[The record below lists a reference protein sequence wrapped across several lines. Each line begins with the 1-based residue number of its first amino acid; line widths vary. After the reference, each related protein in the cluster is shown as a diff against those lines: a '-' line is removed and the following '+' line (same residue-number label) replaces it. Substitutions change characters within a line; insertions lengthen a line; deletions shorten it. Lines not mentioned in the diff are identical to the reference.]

1 MNLRSKTGWVT
12 LAVGFALFIPSSIGI
27 LVSNVPTVLCPFPL
41 LISLPAMFLG
51 GLNSWKVVIT
61 LPTLFFFVW
70 QPGLFDGQA
79 KIPKRSYWLF
89 AVAAVLSVIYF
100 ISSWKW
106 GLEYQGVEFTHSV
119 CIINIVC
126 VVFLGLALAVNRRRA
141 PSYGFNL
148 FLQWV
153 LFAWLAWYAFPYL
166 GELP

>member
-1 MNLRSKTGWVT
+1 MNLRSKTRLVT
-12 LAVGFALFIPSSIGI
+12 LAVGFTLLIPSSIGT
-27 LVSNVPTVLCPFPL
+27 LVSNVPAILCPFPL
-41 LISLPAMFLG
+41 LISLPAMLLS
-51 GLNSWKVVIT
+51 GLNSWKVVIA

-89 AVAAVLSVIYF
+89 AVAAVLSVMYF

-106 GLEYQGVEFTHSV
+106 GLKYQGAEFTLSV
-119 CIINIVC
+119 CIINVVW
-126 VVFLGLALAVNRRRA
+126 VVFLGLLLAVNRRRA

-148 FLQWV
+148 FLHWV